1 MSLCILP
8 GLLPI
13 FNCKKMSRGTAS
25 VDGDC
30 SGEGQGKEVLDE
42 EDCQENHLG
51 SLLSNCKSRTDP
63 TAVQQFAKK
72 ELRVSSGDCEKCNS
86 CISISIQLTLSGRA
100 QCRIL
105 ESPDCR
111 ARRCKATLAEPL
123 KSKLR
128 TTISTFI
135 VTLQ

>member
-1 MSLCILP
+1 MPLCILP

-13 FNCKKMSRGTAS
+13 FNCKKMSRRTAS
-25 VDGDC
+25 VYGDC

-42 EDCQENHLG
+42 EGCQENHLG
-51 SLLSNCKSRTDP
+51 SLVVQLQESNCSNCCP
-63 TAVQQFAKK
+63 AVCK
-72 ELRVSSGDCEKCNS
+72 EGIESLQWRLRKCNS

-111 ARRCKATLAEPL
+111 ARRCKATMAEHL